1 MQRVINLM
9 RQIEEFENLIK
20 GIDLKVDEI
29 DEKII
34 EMNRKKNT
42 LNKKRDQLS
51 FEIESMR
58 GKAREIKLV
67 HFDSLLETFSDQTR
81 VLRGLKFVEEAKQSE
96 GLLTALQLFEK
107 LINYKKMVKQEQL
120 SEVTR
125 FKVVVE
131 EIDFAGILTYLDENF
146 ELENIVI
153 EFNQE
158 SGELYLDIARIK
170 TEEGFVCDIV
180 ETMKD
185 YMKQFGIEV
194 EVCEPDEECVVEDC
208 IEEIPIKE
216 EEEEEAVNMCKI
228 LAINT
233 SFIDEGNKLDELIE
247 STEIIDSVNLDGKT
261 LYCFRDLSKE
271 RPACYEELLKV
282 FVSEVMKNTIIPKDK
297 MNDENIIATVVQ
309 LF

>member
-81 VLRGLKFVEEAKQSE
+81 ILRGLKFVEEAKQSE

-146 ELENIVI
+146 GLENIVI

-170 TEEGFVCDIV
+170 T
-180 ETMKD
+180 
-185 YMKQFGIEV
+185 
-194 EVCEPDEECVVEDC
+194 
-208 IEEIPIKE
+208 
-216 EEEEEAVNMCKI
+216 
-228 LAINT
+228 
-233 SFIDEGNKLDELIE
+233 
-247 STEIIDSVNLDGKT
+247 
-261 LYCFRDLSKE
+261 
-271 RPACYEELLKV
+271 
-282 FVSEVMKNTIIPKDK
+282 
-297 MNDENIIATVVQ
+297 
-309 LF
+309 

>member
-81 VLRGLKFVEEAKQSE
+81 ILRGLKFVEEAKQSE

-146 ELENIVI
+146 GLENIVI

-208 IEEIPIKE
+208 IEEIPIK
-216 EEEEEAVNMCKI
+216 EEEAVNMCKI